1 MEKKNTLKEIL
12 SSKKFRYGSSSFI
25 IVAVVIALF
34 IVVNITVPLLE
45 LEFDLTPEGLYTLSD
60 TSREIID
67 GMDDE
72 IEIIGLMDPTKVSSE
87 SSYYKV
93 IKFLDYYDAYDN
105 ITVKYINP
113 DVSVGYIS
121 ELDPTGALNL
131 SKQNYVVRRI
141 SDGNTRVVKYY
152 DMFSTYVAEDTTFEI
167 TDTGSKVE
175 NAFTSAISY
184 VTRDSYTKV
193 YFILGH
199 NEYSYLNGYI
209 NARDAMELNGY
220 EVSSFDLR
228 ADMEIPSDAGI
239 LLMINPTIDLLPEE
253 VSLLE
258 DYMMAGGKLMVS
270 LGAEETSEEFVN
282 LQKFLDF
289 YNIQFNYDRVKEY
302 DSDSY
307 MASNQ
312 YYTFPEILGADAT
325 LNVYGNISYLLYPET
340 RTLNILNKAKEFL
353 TIAPILKTSSVSKQE
368 STISKYDSTSGM
380 AYVGAAVESLSTSS
394 RLVVLG
400 SVDFMVDRTLIN
412 NTSYQSDATKFF
424 MGMINWLEGD
434 YTQVSIE
441 EKDYFVNVISITE
454 SQANF
459 VAVLLYILPALIL
472 LTGGF
477 VYLKRRHL

>member
-1 MEKKNTLKEIL
+1 
-12 SSKKFRYGSSSFI
+12 
-25 IVAVVIALF
+25 
-34 IVVNITVPLLE
+34 
-45 LEFDLTPEGLYTLSD
+45 
-60 TSREIID
+60 
-67 GMDDE
+67 
-72 IEIIGLMDPTKVSSE
+72 
-87 SSYYKV
+87 
-93 IKFLDYYDAYDN
+93 
-105 ITVKYINP
+105 
-113 DVSVGYIS
+113 
-121 ELDPTGALNL
+121 
-131 SKQNYVVRRI
+131 
-141 SDGNTRVVKYY
+141 
-152 DMFSTYVAEDTTFEI
+152 
-167 TDTGSKVE
+167 
-175 NAFTSAISY
+175 

-228 ADMEIPSDAGI
+228 IDMAIPEDAGI

-253 VSLLE
+253 ISLLE
-258 DYMMAGGKLMVS
+258 DYMIEGGKLMVS
-270 LGAEETSEEFVN
+270 LGAAETSEEFIN
-282 LQKFLDF
+282 LQEFLDF
-289 YNIQFNYDRVKEY
+289 YNIRYNYDRVKEY
-302 DSDSY
+302 DADSY

-340 RTLNILNKAKEFL
+340 RTLDILNKTKEFL
-353 TIAPILKTSSVSKQE
+353 TVAPILKTSSVSKQE
-368 STISKYDSTSGM
+368 STISKYNSSSGM

-400 SVDFMVDRTLIN
+400 SVDFMTDKILTN
-412 NTSYQSDATKFF
+412 NTSYKSDATKFF
-424 MGMINWLEGD
+424 MGMVNWLEGD

-441 EKDYFVNVISITE
+441 EKNYFVNVISITG
-454 SQANF
+454 SQADF

>member
-1 MEKKNTLKEIL
+1 MQKKNTLRMIL
-12 SSKKFRYGSSSFI
+12 SSKKFKYGSSSFI

-34 IVVNITVPLLE
+34 IIVNITIPLLD

-60 TSREIID
+60 TSKEIIE

-72 IEIIGLMDPTKVSSE
+72 IEIIGLMDPTKISSE
-87 SSYYKV
+87 SSYYNV

-105 ITVKYINP
+105 ITVKYIDP
-113 DVSVGYIS
+113 DINIGFIT

-131 SKQNYVVRRI
+131 AQQNYVVRRI
-141 SDGNTRVVKYY
+141 SDGNTRVIKYY

-228 ADMEIPSDAGI
+228 IDMAIPEDAGI

-253 VSLLE
+253 ISLLE
-258 DYMMAGGKLMVS
+258 DYMIEGGKLMVS
-270 LGAEETSEEFVN
+270 LGAAETSEEFIN
-282 LQKFLDF
+282 LQEFLDF
-289 YNIQFNYDRVKEY
+289 YNIRYNYDRVKEY
-302 DSDSY
+302 DADSY

-340 RTLNILNKAKEFL
+340 RTLDILNKTKEFL
-353 TIAPILKTSSVSKQE
+353 TVAPILKTSSVSKQE
-368 STISKYDSTSGM
+368 STISKYNSSSGM

-400 SVDFMVDRTLIN
+400 SVDFMTDKILTN
-412 NTSYQSDATKFF
+412 NTSYKSDATKFF
-424 MGMINWLEGD
+424 MGMVNWLEGD

-441 EKDYFVNVISITE
+441 EKNYFVNVISITG
-454 SQANF
+454 SQADF